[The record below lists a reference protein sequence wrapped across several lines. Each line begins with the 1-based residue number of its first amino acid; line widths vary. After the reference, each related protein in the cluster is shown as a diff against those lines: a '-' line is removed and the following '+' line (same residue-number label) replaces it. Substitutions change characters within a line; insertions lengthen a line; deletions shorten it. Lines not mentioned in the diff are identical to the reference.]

1 MTAPFRSHGEEIAH
15 ALRIRDKFRNEPF
28 GRVWM
33 AARDGDKDAAWF
45 LETWS
50 WRDEPLENLSIPQL
64 ETLAAEGNADAT
76 EIVQKLNARQHDY
89 WNPIAERTDNYGRT
103 KTTGAW

>member
-1 MTAPFRSHGEEIAH
+1 MTAFRNHGEEIAH

-33 AARDGDKDAAWF
+33 AARDGDKDASWF

-50 WRDEPLENLSIPQL
+50 WRDDPIDTLSIPQI
-64 ETLAAEGNADAT
+64 ETLASEGNEEAI
-76 EIVQKLNARQHDY
+76 EIIAKWRAERHAHDY
-89 WNPIAERTDNYGRT
+89 PMAEPLDEYGRVRI
-103 KTTGAW
+103 TGTYY